1 MELSKEVKNR
11 FIKDYK
17 LPISIVEEPNFSYSI
32 EILDSLYNTK
42 EKLNN
47 LKNLISNIGEEEFFK
62 LSSKVINNIIDTI
75 SKTSVYET
83 LSNDLLKEYPNKV
96 NVSSRD
102 IYSIQNVGKYFLS
115 FDLVKANFQAL
126 KKYSKELVLYAENYE
141 ELVSKFTN
149 EKYFMESKQIRQVV
163 FGNLLPKKQQIIQKN
178 IISSVILD
186 LVQNTTLELNDF
198 INATADEFVISRSTK
213 EEIEIICKEIKS
225 YLEKENYDGYRL
237 ETFKLNNI
245 DDRKLFVKEYLNGKI
260 EFKGIPSFHF
270 LQVYKKYF
278 DLPLDEKD
286 LQFIH
291 EGELSTFLKPLFEKE
306 FNLNLEL
313 NSI

>member
-32 EILDSLYNTK
+32 EILDELYNTK
-42 EKLNN
+42 EKLNYLN
-47 LKNLISNIGEEEFFK
+47 NLIENIGEDEFFK
-62 LSSKVINNIIDTI
+62 VSSNIINNIIDTI
-75 SKTSVYET
+75 SKQSVYNT
-83 LSNDLLKEYPNKV
+83 LSNDLLKEYPNKI
-96 NVSSRD
+96 NASSRD

-126 KKYSKELVLYAENYE
+126 KKYSKELVLYSNSYE
-141 ELVSKFTN
+141 DLVSKFTN
-149 EKYFMESKQIRQVV
+149 EKYFIESKQIRQVI
-163 FGNLLPKKQQIIQKN
+163 FGNLLPKKQQVIQKN
-178 IISSVILD
+178 IISSTILD
-186 LVQNTTLELNDF
+186 LVNNTSLELNDF
-198 INATADEFVISRSTK
+198 INATADEFVISRDTK
-213 EEIEIICKEIKS
+213 EEIEIICKEIES
-225 YLEKENYDGYRL
+225 YLEKENYVGYRL

-313 NSI
+313 H

>member
-149 EKYFMESKQIRQVV
+149 EKYFIESKQIRQVV

-198 INATADEFVISRSTK
+198 INATADEFIVIRDTK
-213 EEIEIICKEIKS
+213 EELEKLYKEIND
-225 YLEKENYDGYRL
+225 YLIKEQYNGYRL
-237 ETFKLNNI
+237 ETFLLNNI
-245 DDRKLFVKEYLNGKI
+245 DNRKLFVKEYLNGKI
-260 EFKGIPSFHF
+260 EFKGIPSYHF

-278 DLPLDEKD
+278 NLELDEKD

-306 FNLNLEL
+306 INLNFEL
-313 NSI
+313 N